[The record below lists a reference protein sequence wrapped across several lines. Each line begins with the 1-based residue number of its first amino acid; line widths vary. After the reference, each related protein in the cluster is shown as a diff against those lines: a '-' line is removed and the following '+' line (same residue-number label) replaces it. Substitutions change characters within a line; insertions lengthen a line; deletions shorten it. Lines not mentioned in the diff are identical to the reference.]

1 MANQTLGMKIC
12 STCSLKTKITLSV
25 SHAGDGFMLAPHA

>member
-12 STCSLKTKITLSV
+12 STCSLKITKNKNNIECLT
-25 SHAGDGFMLAPHA
+25 